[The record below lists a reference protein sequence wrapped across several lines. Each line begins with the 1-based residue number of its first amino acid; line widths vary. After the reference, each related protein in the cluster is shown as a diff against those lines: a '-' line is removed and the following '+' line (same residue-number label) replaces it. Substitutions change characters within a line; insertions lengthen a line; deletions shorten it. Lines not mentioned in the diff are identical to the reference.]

1 MRTLLFLS
9 ALVLCSCA
17 TKKPIGNE
25 AALIS
30 ECPKDGTC
38 TIELFENKS
47 IVVKKDDF
55 GSVYYN
61 LEDNTS
67 TSVAKYTYSRKVKGD
82 IQDAG
87 YREEVIMELRKGEEG
102 ATSNA
107 SSPMLFGRFCFCKG
121 QTGYYVIAHR
131 NLSTTSKSNLQTVD
145 MDFKIDEVPQIIKHI
160 TFTLK

>member
-17 TKKPIGNE
+17 TKKSIGNE

-30 ECPKDGTC
+30 ACPKDGTC

-47 IVVKKDDF
+47 ITIKKNDF

-61 LEDNTS
+61 LEDNAS
-67 TSVAKYTYSRKVKGD
+67 TRVAKYTYIRKVKGD

-87 YREEVIMELRKGEEG
+87 YREEVIMELKKGEEG
-102 ATSNA
+102 A

-121 QTGYYVIAHR
+121 QTGYYIIPHP
-131 NLSTTSKSNLQTVD
+131 NLTITSKSNLQTVD
-145 MDFKIDEVPQIIKHI
+145 MDFKIEEVPQIIKHI